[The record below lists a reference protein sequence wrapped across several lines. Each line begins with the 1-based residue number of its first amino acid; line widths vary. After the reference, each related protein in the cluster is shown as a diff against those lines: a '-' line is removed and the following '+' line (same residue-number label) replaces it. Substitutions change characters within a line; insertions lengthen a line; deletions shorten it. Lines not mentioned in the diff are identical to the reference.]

1 MVFIKKITMAILGFG
16 QRGKLF
22 ANIAKGYKSE
32 VELVSVC
39 EKNKEKEADII
50 NNYGISKEMLFFSEK
65 EFFKRGKLADIL
77 IISTMDQDHY
87 KQAMTALDLG
97 YHILLEKPI
106 ACEKE
111 HIYKIKEKAN
121 KLNLKIAVAHVLR
134 YTAFFQ
140 TIKEVASKELGK
152 IITMNLTEN
161 VGYLHYAHS
170 YVRGNWGNSLKS
182 SPMILAKSCH
192 DIDILRFIKGLRIS
206 NISSFG
212 SLIHFTKEN
221 KPPLAAKNCINCEVD
236 CVYNAV
242 DFYTK
247 NPEWFSYI
255 STKTDIVKTL
265 KDENFSYGKCVY
277 QSDNDVVDNQVLLLQ
292 FEDKTTATFTMT
304 AFSQTTNRHIV
315 IKGTKGEIEGILESN
330 LVNVRL
336 FGKEP
341 YQIDMRNI
349 TDDLS
354 HHSGGDRQLFIE
366 FIRAVRDD
374 LPFLTDINYS
384 VESHYLALEAE
395 ESRLNNGKLINMEK
409 YWSHYEK

>member
-140 TIKEVASKELGK
+140 TIKEVAKKELGK

-221 KPPLAAKNCINCEVD
+221 KPPLAAK
-236 CVYNAV
+236 
-242 DFYTK
+242 T
-247 NPEWFSYI
+247 
-255 STKTDIVKTL
+255 
-265 KDENFSYGKCVY
+265 
-277 QSDNDVVDNQVLLLQ
+277 VL
-292 FEDKTTATFTMT
+292 T
-304 AFSQTTNRHIV
+304 V
-315 IKGTKGEIEGILESN
+315 
-330 LVNVRL
+330 
-336 FGKEP
+336 
-341 YQIDMRNI
+341 
-349 TDDLS
+349 
-354 HHSGGDRQLFIE
+354 
-366 FIRAVRDD
+366 
-374 LPFLTDINYS
+374 
-384 VESHYLALEAE
+384 
-395 ESRLNNGKLINMEK
+395 KLIVFIMQ
-409 YWSHYEK
+409 